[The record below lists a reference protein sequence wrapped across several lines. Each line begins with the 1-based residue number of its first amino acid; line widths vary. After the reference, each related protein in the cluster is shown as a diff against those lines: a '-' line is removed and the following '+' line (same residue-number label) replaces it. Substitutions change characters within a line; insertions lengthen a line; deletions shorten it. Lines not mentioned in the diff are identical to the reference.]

1 MGNHQGLGLGKE
13 DEERKAERR
22 VSSGWSCNMM
32 EAGLA
37 ATKRGFGFAGSRF
50 GALNPNPRFHSFW
63 RLFSQYKLKQGI
75 NGAENELC
83 IFSSGYGS
91 YKTRNLHFDI
101 ATATRTRWYRKNR

>member
-37 ATKRGFGFAGSRF
+37 ATKRGSFG
-50 GALNPNPRFHSFW
+50 PRMDL
-63 RLFSQYKLKQGI
+63 RKEQKLF
-75 NGAENELC
+75 
-83 IFSSGYGS
+83 
-91 YKTRNLHFDI
+91 
-101 ATATRTRWYRKNR
+101 